1 LHRSKAA
8 GLLRLNR
15 HFRHFASNGFNLGIM
30 RSLIKTG
37 ILVLALTALPVAAEA
52 GTMEGAAIGAG
63 SGLLIADLPAQS
75 SAA

>member
-1 LHRSKAA
+1 
-8 GLLRLNR
+8 
-15 HFRHFASNGFNLGIM
+15 M